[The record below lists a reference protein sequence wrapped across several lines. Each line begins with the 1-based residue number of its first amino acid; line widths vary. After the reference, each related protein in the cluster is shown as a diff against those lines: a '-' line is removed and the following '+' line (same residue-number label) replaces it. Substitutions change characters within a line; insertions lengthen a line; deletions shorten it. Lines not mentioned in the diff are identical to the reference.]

1 VGCVPVF
8 GGGSRAYL
16 ANGYE
21 KYERADGPGVVTK
34 ACPWRDYDRPNCTG
48 TIINQDS
55 VQKRC
60 CDWRIASSGQ

>member
-34 ACPWRDYDRPNCTG
+34 PCEWYTYFKPTCTG
-48 TIINQDS
+48 ERLGPDS
-55 VQKRC
+55 EQKRC